1 MSSSLQMNYNL
12 NNRYDVISHYFVTI
26 VIRLVNDG
34 MICKSERHVS
44 SFLRE
49 K

>member
-12 NNRYDVISHYFVTI
+12 NNRYGVISHYFVTI
-26 VIRLVNDG
+26 VIQLVNDR
-34 MICKSERHVS
+34 MICKSERYVRA
-44 SFLRE
+44 FQRE